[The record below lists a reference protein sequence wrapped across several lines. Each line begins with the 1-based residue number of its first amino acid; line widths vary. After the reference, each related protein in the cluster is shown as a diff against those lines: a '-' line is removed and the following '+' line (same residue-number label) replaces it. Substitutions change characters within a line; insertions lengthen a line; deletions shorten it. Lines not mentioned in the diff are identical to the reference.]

1 MSRFHKELVKKCVFS
16 KLVLACMDEI
26 FNTSNTSVVDKKATY
41 EKNNCLIYAIW
52 FDNYV
57 LININCHFY

>member
-41 EKNNCLIYAIW
+41 EKNNCLIYAI
-52 FDNYV
+52 
-57 LININCHFY
+57 